1 MGWCTRCSLCFKHTP
16 RLILVS
22 KRKRDQWLKKRVKEF
37 PFSAE
42 NEAVTFHHNTGSFN
56 WSQSAVVSDFH
67 RDIWRLI
74 CLTLCALLHL
84 PWKDHT
90 GLKCF
95 RPTILP
101 ESCIAGVFENKKTKK
116 IFTTQCDSAALSM
129 VSQFISQFKELR
141 FKVTTSVLM
150 YLIV

>member
-22 KRKRDQWLKKRVKEF
+22 KRKRDQWLKKRVTEF

-101 ESCIAGVFENKKTKK
+101 ESCIAGVFENIKKKK
-116 IFTTQCDSAALSM
+116 SLQHSVTVQHCPWCPNLYHSLKSWGLK
-129 VSQFISQFKELR
+129 SQLQF
-141 FKVTTSVLM
+141 
-150 YLIV
+150 